1 MPYYIHADR
10 PGQADIKKRQPKEEK
25 IMEFLKSIFTNI
37 DFHLNAQT
45 KTLTITYGE
54 NHISLRLTEDGKVR
68 FDTNLVLDGPS
79 AKAIEAETK

>member
-1 MPYYIHADR
+1 MITEKTANIKEN
-10 PGQADIKKRQPKEEK
+10 PGRIK
-25 IMEFLKSIFTNI
+25 MEFLKSIFTNI

-79 AKAIEAETK
+79 AKANEAETK

>member
-1 MPYYIHADR
+1 
-10 PGQADIKKRQPKEEK
+10 
-25 IMEFLKSIFTNI
+25 MEYLKSIFTNI

-45 KTLTITYGE
+45 KTLNIIYGE

-79 AKAIEAETK
+79 GCAE

>member
-1 MPYYIHADR
+1 
-10 PGQADIKKRQPKEEK
+10 
-25 IMEFLKSIFTNI
+25 MEFLKSIFTNI

-79 AKAIEAETK
+79 AKDIEAETKWP

>member
-1 MPYYIHADR
+1 
-10 PGQADIKKRQPKEEK
+10 
-25 IMEFLKSIFTNI
+25 MEFMKRIFTNI

-45 KTLTITYGE
+45 KALTIAYGE

-79 AKAIEAETK
+79 TKAIEAETK